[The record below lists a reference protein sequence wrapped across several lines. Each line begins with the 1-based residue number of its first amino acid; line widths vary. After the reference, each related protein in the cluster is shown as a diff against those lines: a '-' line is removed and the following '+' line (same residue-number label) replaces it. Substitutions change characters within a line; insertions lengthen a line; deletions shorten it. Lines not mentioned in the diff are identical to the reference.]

1 MMPVRY
7 HTGKFPPSSIDWKKL
22 AVPIERATMALARY
36 DSFLGIIPDE
46 SILLSPML
54 VQEAVTSSRIE
65 GTHATVSDV
74 LVYEAGGANFDSS
87 KSDDVLEVVNYRRA
101 LLLAEKMV
109 KDVPLS
115 GRVLRAAHKALLQN
129 VRGSLK
135 SPGMYRHDQNW
146 IGTSDN
152 IDEARYVPIA
162 ADKLEDA
169 MAAWERFV
177 NSDDIPSLVKISI
190 AHAEFESIHPF
201 CDGNGR
207 VGRMIVPLM
216 LCSDGIIRHPC
227 LYLSE
232 FFEHRNNEYQDR
244 LLAVSRDD
252 AWTEWCE
259 FFLAAIETQAKEN
272 LEKAQSIYRLYK
284 DVLLESTIKSKSPEV
299 PEAVAC
305 LFRSAI
311 FPSNVFTKRAGMNE
325 SASRRFISS
334 LKESGRIVEI
344 SPHRGRTPAILAFP
358 ELLGISEGLRMDSVP
373 PVTDNDN

>member
-1 MMPVRY
+1 MVPVHY
-7 HTGKFPPSSIDWKKL
+7 HTGKSPPNSIDWKRL
-22 AVPIERATMALARY
+22 AVPIEHATMALARY

-87 KSDDVLEVVNYRRA
+87 KSDDVLEVVNYRHA
-101 LLLAEKMV
+101 LLLAEKMI

-115 GRVLRAAHKALLQN
+115 GRVLKAAHKTLLQN

-207 VGRMIVPLM
+207 VGRMIAPPHALLRRHHQAPVPLLERVLRAQEQRVPRQAPCRVKGRCM
-216 LCSDGIIRHPC
+216 DGVVRVPPR
-227 LYLSE
+227 
-232 FFEHRNNEYQDR
+232 RN
-244 LLAVSRDD
+244 RDPGERD
-252 AWTEWCE
+252 PREGA
-259 FFLAAIETQAKEN
+259 
-272 LEKAQSIYRLYK
+272 
-284 DVLLESTIKSKSPEV
+284 
-299 PEAVAC
+299 
-305 LFRSAI
+305 
-311 FPSNVFTKRAGMNE
+311 
-325 SASRRFISS
+325 
-334 LKESGRIVEI
+334 
-344 SPHRGRTPAILAFP
+344 
-358 ELLGISEGLRMDSVP
+358 ELLPSLQGRAARVHHQEQVARGPGGRGLP
-373 PVTDNDN
+373 L